1 MPKTRW
7 ENLSHCKI
15 NQWKTT
21 TWKTSTLLRDIF
33 FLYKLVS
40 SIRKYRNFRRKLIVW
55 TTIRRI
61 VEKINLLNIFDEYIL
76 KLDFRYVKFLFWEV
90 KVSDCNLKI
99 LCWELSI
106 VKKLNNWIK
115 NSTFLAWKKNT
126 HRLCGVRSPKK
137 IIRILCLCTFVIQLC
152 QIFLVWLFLKYQ
164 CLYNWILEDQW
175 SRIQEGLIFELV

>member
-1 MPKTRW
+1 MDYYTTYSR
-7 ENLSHCKI
+7 ENKFI
-15 NQWKTT
+15 N
-21 TWKTSTLLRDIF
+21 
-33 FLYKLVS
+33 KLP
-40 SIRKYRNFRRKLIVW
+40 IGKK
-55 TTIRRI
+55 
-61 VEKINLLNIFDEYIL
+61 NIFDEYIL
-76 KLDFRYVKFLFWEV
+76 KLDFRCVKFLFWV
-90 KVSDCNLKI
+90 VTISDCNLKI

-137 IIRILCLCTFVIQLC
+137 KFIRILCLCTFVIQLC

-175 SRIQEGLIFELV
+175 SRIQEELIFELV

>member
-1 MPKTRW
+1 MKNHDV
-7 ENLSHCKI
+7 ENI
-15 NQWKTT
+15 NFIMWY
-21 TWKTSTLLRDIF
+21 F

-90 KVSDCNLKI
+90 NVSDCNLKI

-137 IIRILCLCTFVIQLC
+137 KLLEFFVYVL
-152 QIFLVWLFLKYQ
+152 L
-164 CLYNWILEDQW
+164 
-175 SRIQEGLIFELV
+175 

>member
-1 MPKTRW
+1 MKNHDV
-7 ENLSHCKI
+7 ENI
-15 NQWKTT
+15 NFIMWY
-21 TWKTSTLLRDIF
+21 F

-164 CLYNWILEDQW
+164 CLHNWILEYQW
-175 SRIQEGLIFELV
+175 FRIREGLIFELVELFCPY